1 MASGVKLHT
10 IHHLNRVGHSFVC
23 VTVIGLKFAQ
33 VSSRDTS
40 VQYKSLLSWLAP

>member
-10 IHHLNRVGHSFVC
+10 IHHLNLVGHSFVC

-40 VQYKSLLSWLAP
+40 VQYKSLLSWLAH